1 MGVARLLEAGGR
13 AFEAQDWGA
22 AYDALSAAASAAELD
37 AGSLVRLG
45 MAAYLAGT
53 DEQPDASFGRAFRAA
68 VSAGDTATAVRAAFW
83 ASFALANV
91 GEDAR
96 ARGWAGRARRLLGP
110 ERAGPVESVERCQVD
125 LLEALLDLRAGVGEP
140 RVRFTDI
147 ARRAAGLRERDLEAL
162 AGMGEGY
169 CLVAEG
175 ALYEGMERLDEVMVA
190 VTGDEVHPMA
200 AGLIYCVVLEVCQCS
215 LDLHRSAQWTAAVT
229 RWCDAQPGLVP
240 YRGQCLVHRVQVMQ
254 LRGDWRD
261 AVGEAERA
269 CAWLSRPP
277 QPAIGAA
284 LYEWGELFRLRG
296 ELARAEAKF
305 GEASRWGHDP
315 QPGLALLRL
324 AQGAVE
330 AAVHGLARTLAEP
343 QDATVLPSVLAAYVD
358 ALLAGGDQQGARAAA
373 DRLRAMATD
382 LGTPMV
388 DAYAAQADAEVE
400 LAAGDPVGALRN
412 GRRAWRLWHE
422 LDAPYLGARSRMVVG
437 EACRV
442 LGDED
447 AAMMEVEAARS
458 AFQRLDARL
467 DLLRATALLGPKPA
481 GDAGPLSTR
490 EREVIRLVAAGH
502 TNRQI
507 AIELTLSE
515 KTVARHLS
523 NIFAKIDVTT
533 RTAAAA
539 YAFSHD
545 LA

>member
-1 MGVARLLEAGGR
+1 
-13 AFEAQDWGA
+13 
-22 AYDALSAAASAAELD
+22 
-37 AGSLVRLG
+37 
-45 MAAYLAGT
+45 
-53 DEQPDASFGRAFRAA
+53 
-68 VSAGDTATAVRAAFW
+68 
-83 ASFALANV
+83 
-91 GEDAR
+91 
-96 ARGWAGRARRLLGP
+96 
-110 ERAGPVESVERCQVD
+110 
-125 LLEALLDLRAGVGEP
+125 
-140 RVRFTDI
+140 
-147 ARRAAGLRERDLEAL
+147 
-162 AGMGEGY
+162 
-169 CLVAEG
+169 
-175 ALYEGMERLDEVMVA
+175 MVA

-200 AGLIYCVVLEVCQCS
+200 AGLIYCVVLEVCQCA

-240 YRGQCLVHRVQVMQ
+240 YRGQCLVHRIQVMQ

-261 AVGEAERA
+261 AAGEAERA

-277 QPAIGAA
+277 QPAVGAA
-284 LYEWGELFRLRG
+284 LYEWGELLRLRG
-296 ELARAEAKF
+296 ELVRAEAKY

-324 AQGAVE
+324 AQGSVE
-330 AAVHGLARTLAEP
+330 TAVHGLARTLAEP
-343 QDATVLPSVLAAYVD
+343 QDATVLPSVLAAYVE

-373 DRLRAMATD
+373 DRLRATAAD

-388 DAYAAQADAEVE
+388 EAYAAQAEAAVA
-400 LAAGDPVGALRN
+400 LAAGDPVGALRD

-422 LDAPYLGARSRMVVG
+422 LDVPYLGARSRLVVG

-447 AAMMEVEAARS
+447 AAMMEIDAARS

-467 DLLRATALLGPKPA
+467 DLRRTAALLEAGPS
-481 GDAGPLSTR
+481 GDTGPLSTR
-490 EREVIRLVAAGH
+490 EREVIRLVAAGR

-507 AIELTLSE
+507 AGELCLSE

-523 NIFAKIDVTT
+523 NIFTKIDVTT